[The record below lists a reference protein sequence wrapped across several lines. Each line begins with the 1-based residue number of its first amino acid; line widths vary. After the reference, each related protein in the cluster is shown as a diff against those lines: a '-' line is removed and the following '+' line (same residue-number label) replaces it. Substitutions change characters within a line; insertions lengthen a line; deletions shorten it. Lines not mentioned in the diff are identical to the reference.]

1 MGAVWGN
8 ASPKGTRPRVGLRAV
23 VGSPAMPRRALLAL
37 SLLAVAAT
45 GCGGGG
51 KQEDAQTRA
60 ARKAAEAY
68 VHDLGNRD
76 GEAVCGDV
84 TAPLRKKITDA
95 VVQAN
100 PEVAGRSCGEIMTLI
115 LRSLPSDQLDQFT
128 TAKIENT
135 RVTGKNGTFVYRLH
149 DIRVDGRVTRAEGP
163 WRVSCCVPGQG

>member
-1 MGAVWGN
+1 
-8 ASPKGTRPRVGLRAV
+8 
-23 VGSPAMPRRALLAL
+23 MPRRALLPLCLVAL
-37 SLLAVAAT
+37 AMA
-45 GCGGGG
+45 GCGGG
-51 KQEDAQTRA
+51 KEEDPQTKA

-84 TAPLRKKITDA
+84 TAELRKQITDA
-95 VVQAN
+95 VVRAN
-100 PEVAGRSCGEIMTLI
+100 PQVAGRSCAEIMTLI

-135 RVTGKNGTFVYRLH
+135 KVTGKKGTFVYRLH
-149 DIRVDGRVTRAEGP
+149 DIRVDGQVTRAEGP

>member
-1 MGAVWGN
+1 M
-8 ASPKGTRPRVGLRAV
+8 S
-23 VGSPAMPRRALLAL
+23 RRALAPLC
-37 SLLAVAAT
+37 LLAVAMA

-51 KQEDAQTRA
+51 KKEDAQTRA

-84 TAPLRKKITDA
+84 TAPLRKQITDA
-95 VVQAN
+95 VVRAN

-135 RVTGKNGTFVYRLH
+135 KVAGKNGTFIYRLH
-149 DIRVDGRVTRAEGP
+149 DIRVDGKVTRTEGP